1 MATHRNTDLL
11 IIGAGPFGLA
21 MAAYAQHLGIDH
33 VIAGKAMDFWQ
44 ANMPKGMYL
53 RSACDWHLDPM
64 NQATIEAYL
73 DTMGP
78 APADVEPLSLDFYLG
93 YTRWF
98 QAQKQ
103 IDAAP
108 VFVQRL
114 DTHNE
119 NGGGFRATLADGGSI
134 RARYVVVALGFKH
147 FKHVP
152 EDLRPLLPAGRF
164 EHTCDLVDFTTLSG
178 KRCLI
183 IGGRQ
188 SAFEWTALIR
198 EAGAAAIHVSHR
210 HDSPAFTA
218 ADWSWVNPLVDAMVD
233 DPGWFCNLTPAQKDE
248 VNHRLWAEG
257 RLKVEPWLASRVL
270 QEPVTLWPNTR
281 VSACREVANGE
292 IEVTLN
298 TGDHF
303 LVDHVVLA
311 TGYKVNMARIPL
323 LADGNLLAQLHTRND
338 FPILDEHFQT
348 NIPGLY
354 VTSMPAT
361 QDFGPFFAF
370 TISVRTSARLIG
382 RDIWQKQATE
392 AYLEE
397 PARRG
402 KPSKFEAA
410 MSKVADVEA
419 KGYDRLE
426 R

>member
-1 MATHRNTDLL
+1 
-11 IIGAGPFGLA
+11 

-53 RSACDWHLDPM
+53 RSACDWHLDPVDV
-64 NQATIEAYL
+64 ATIEAYL
-73 DTMGP
+73 DTMSLM
-78 APADVEPLSLDFYLG
+78 PADVEPLSLDFYLG

-103 IDAAP
+103 INALP

-114 DTHNE
+114 DTL
-119 NGGGFRATLADGGSI
+119 NGDGSGFRATLADGGTI
-134 RARYVVVALGFKH
+134 MARHVVMALGFKH
-147 FKHVP
+147 FKYVP
-152 EDLRPLLPAGRF
+152 DDLRPLLPAGRF
-164 EHTCDLVDFTTLSG
+164 EHTCDLVDFANLSG

-188 SAFEWTALIR
+188 SAFEWTALMR

-210 HDSPAFTA
+210 HDSPAFAA

-233 DPGWFCNLTPAQKDE
+233 NPGWFRNLTPAQKDE

-270 QEPVTLWPNTR
+270 QETVTLWPNTR
-281 VSACREVANGE
+281 VSACRELASGE

-298 TGDHF
+298 TGNQFH
-303 LVDHVVLA
+303 VDHIVLA
-311 TGYKVNMARIPL
+311 TGYKVNMAQVPL
-323 LADGNLLAQLHTRND
+323 LADGNVLAQLHTRND
-338 FPILDEHFQT
+338 FPVLDEHFQT

-382 RDIWQKQATE
+382 QDIWQKQASVTT
-392 AYLEE
+392 
-397 PARRG
+397 PVSG
-402 KPSKFEAA
+402 
-410 MSKVADVEA
+410 
-419 KGYDRLE
+419 
-426 R
+426 